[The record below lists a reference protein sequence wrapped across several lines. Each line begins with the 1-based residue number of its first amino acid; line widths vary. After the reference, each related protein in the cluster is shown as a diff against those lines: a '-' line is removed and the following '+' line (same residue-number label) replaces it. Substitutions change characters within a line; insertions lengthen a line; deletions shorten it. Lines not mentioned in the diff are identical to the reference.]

1 MNLLD
6 RYILTRFLAI
16 LFNALLSF
24 ITLFLV
30 VDLVEHIDSFIDAK
44 MPRQAVVAYYYY
56 SLPWFASIGLPMAT
70 LLATFFSMGMLNKRN
85 EITAMKASGLS
96 IRRIG
101 SALLIAG
108 LLISICSFFFD
119 DIVVSAGMRAKAE
132 LQSQYL
138 AREYRRKHK
147 VVKQNIFL
155 QHTKDEYL
163 AIDRFDYRNDTAKGV
178 YIQTFAQGKLVKR
191 LDIKTITW
199 NDSLNHWYGKDYTL
213 RNFTSVSDTSL
224 LVTTGIDTTVEL
236 TITPIDLTRLSVTP
250 EEMRYSELKKFVQS
264 LIRNGVDPTRW
275 EVNLHFKVAFACTSF
290 IMVLFGLPLSIGK
303 PRSSLAFGAGM
314 SIFVIFGYYVAIKL
328 GQSFGF
334 KGVLPPWPAVWIPNF
349 IFFGLGYFLLS
360 KTRS

>member
-1 MNLLD
+1 MKLLD

-24 ITLFLV
+24 VVLFLV
-30 VDLVEHIDSFIDAK
+30 VDIVEHLDSFIDAK
-44 MPRQAVVAYYYY
+44 MPRRAVVAYYYY
-56 SLPWFASIGLPMAT
+56 SLPWFVSIGLPMAT
-70 LLATFFSMGMLNKRN
+70 LLATFFAMGMLNKRN

-96 IRRIG
+96 IKRIG
-101 SALLIAG
+101 TSLLIVG
-108 LLISICSFFFD
+108 LLITILSFYFD
-119 DIVVSAGMRAKAE
+119 DFVVSAGMRSKAE

-163 AIDRFDYRNDTAKGV
+163 AIDRFDYRKDLATGV
-178 YIQTFAQGKLVKR
+178 YIQTYDGGQMVKR
-191 LDIKTITW
+191 LDFRTMSW
-199 NDSLNHWYGKDYTL
+199 NDKLESWQGIDYTL
-213 RNFTSVSDTSL
+213 REFDSVSDTTL
-224 LVTTGIDTTVEL
+224 LVSSGGDTIINL
-236 TITPIDLTRLSVTP
+236 TITPIDLTKMSVTP
-250 EEMRYSELKKFVQS
+250 EEMRYGELKDFVNG
-264 LIRNGVDPTRW
+264 LIRSGVEPTRW

-314 SIFVIFGYYVAIKL
+314 SIFVIFGYYVVIKL

-334 KGVLPPWPAVWIPNF
+334 KGLLPPWPAVWLPNF
-349 IFFGLGYFLLS
+349 IFLSLGFYLLS